1 MAPALVPIVEGHGD
15 VQAVPLLLRR
25 LLEQAQVSQIQV
37 ARPIRIPKTKLLKK
51 GELERAV
58 GLAKTINP
66 NCAGILVILDAD
78 DDRDCPKHLAPRLL
92 KWAQRAAAGTPASVV
107 LAKREFEA
115 WFLGS
120 MESLRGERGISKD
133 ASPPPAPEEIRDAKG
148 WLSKHMPAGNI
159 YKETVDQAA
168 LASLMDLEQARKS
181 CPSFDKLC
189 REITSLVSQISPS
202 LFER

>member
-1 MAPALVPIVEGHGD
+1 MASAIVPIVEGHGD
-15 VQAVPLLLRR
+15 VQAVPILLRR
-25 LLEQAQVSQIQV
+25 LLQQSQAFQIQV
-37 ARPIRIPKTKLLKK
+37 ARPIRIPKTRLLKK
-51 GELERAV
+51 DGIERAIKI
-58 GLAKTINP
+58 AKLHES
-66 NCAGILVILDAD
+66 CAGILVLLDAD
-78 DDRDCPKHLAPRLL
+78 EDRDCPKHLAPRLL
-92 KWAQRAAAGTPASVV
+92 KWAQRAAAGTPATVV

-120 MESLRGERGISKD
+120 MESLRGQRGISKD

-148 WLSKHMPAGNI
+148 WLSKHMPPGTI

-168 LASLMDLEQARKS
+168 LSNLMDLDQARKS